1 MLRIGLTG
9 GIACGKT
16 TVARMLGELGC
27 KLINADAVGHEVI
40 RKPFPA
46 YHDIIEAFGSD
57 VLGAD
62 GEIDRPRLGRLV
74 FSDREKLHRLNAI
87 VHPRIF
93 DRVEHYTR
101 RMTETEPEAIVVV
114 EAALIYEARGE
125 GRFQEMVVAWC
136 RPEQQVE
143 RLMKNSGFSAEE
155 AERRISSQMPGGE
168 KRKRADYS
176 IDCSGDL
183 EATRQQ
189 VEEVYRELSH
199 LAKRTGAA

>member
-16 TVARMLGELGC
+16 TVARMFGDLGC

-40 RKPFPA
+40 RKPQPA
-46 YHDIIEAFGSD
+46 YHEIIEAFGSD
-57 VLGAD
+57 VLGVD

-101 RMTETEPEAIVVV
+101 KMTEKDPEAIVVV
-114 EAALIYEARGE
+114 EAALIFEAKGE
-125 GRFQEMVVAWC
+125 GRFQKVVAAWC
-136 RPEQQVE
+136 RSEQQVE
-143 RLMKNSGFSAEE
+143 RLQKNPGLSAED
-155 AERRISSQMPGGE
+155 AERRIASQMSSDE
-168 KRKRADYS
+168 
-176 IDCSGDL
+176 
-183 EATRQQ
+183 
-189 VEEVYRELSH
+189 YR
-199 LAKRTGAA
+199 